1 MFARRSAATA
11 QRVGASSALGAMLA
25 LLLLAGATAFAQQ
38 PPTTPDA
45 PPATAPAESSAAAAS
60 DGSAEAAAPSTQ
72 PATSSEP
79 PPPTTMP
86 ATAAG
91 EGAPP
96 ANGKTPTTAPVLRLG
111 EGATADAVEAEIQ
124 RVTAEAD
131 LAEDVKQ
138 RALALLNEA
147 LAELR
152 QAERRRA
159 ARDEFDAAAKA
170 APERL
175 AAAQALLD
183 GIGAPPPLSLDGQET
198 LAALEAR
205 LAEAEAKFE
214 TARKDSEQADERVRV
229 RILRR
234 LEIPREQADVAARLH
249 AVTTSL
255 SAAAAEGAP
264 VVSEARRTALHAGR
278 AALEAQAAALAA
290 ELRALDAVD
299 EQLAVESELSRLRRL
314 AHEAQV
320 EGLREAAA
328 LKRKADAQAARDRA
342 AADAALAAA
351 TAHPLVKHVA
361 DETLVLATRRQA
373 VAAQLEDLERRRAAL
388 DARLPELEPR
398 LREAQE
404 TVKNFGLTPAIGY
417 LLRKQ
422 QRELDRPGALRR
434 TLAVTERGIADAH
447 FEGALLSDRRAALA
461 DLDAAVAEAMTS
473 LSPPPSASEVALLE
487 SELRARLTA
496 QREAMTELSR
506 QLSSLVS
513 AKGRFYTA
521 QTKLL
526 VVTERFS
533 KFIDE
538 HVLWVRSD
546 PPLSLSDLPGAVQAL
561 GYFAGAN
568 APQRMLQRLQ
578 TGLATYPVEFAG
590 VVAAVLLAGIVRWR
604 LRRALTRIGVSTA
617 EGSSTSIVPTMH
629 ALLLT
634 ALCAAY
640 WPMVVYIAAAWLGA
654 AESTLVEKS
663 VAAALYYT
671 VWMLAIVEF
680 FRLLFSRNGLGEAHF
695 GWARDTTLR
704 FRTDLVL
711 VMSTAIPLV
720 LVSRAIGEG
729 GSDSDRASLGR
740 LTFMAAVVVFAWLMH
755 GLVRPRTGTLAVL
768 FSLRPG
774 GLFDRLRFLWYIAGM
789 GSLAGLI
796 ALAAW
801 GYLYSAGRIAWCV
814 QATVWMM
821 MILAVANALLL
832 RWMVLAHRRLTLEQA
847 ARAAAA
853 PPAADGAVAVPAE
866 PEADLSQISHQ
877 TQRLVRSIG
886 AFAMLGGLWMIWDN
900 VLPALEMLRSVAV
913 WGRTTLAD
921 LLLSLAAA
929 LLTLIAAKNIPGM
942 IEMLVLRHL
951 PFDQGVRYAYTTIS
965 RYLIVV
971 FGVVTAFNFL
981 GVEWGSVQWL
991 VAAMTVG
998 LGFGLQEIFANFVS
1012 GIIVLF
1018 ERPIRIGDVV
1028 TVGDTTGVVTQI
1040 RTRATT
1046 IRDWERKELIVPNR
1060 ELVTG
1065 RIVNWTLNDSV
1076 IRITIPLGV
1085 AYGSDTRRLRS
1096 VLLRVARENPR
1107 VLAEPEPS
1115 AVFLGFGDSTLNFE
1129 LRVFVASPEDLV
1141 PARNLLNTAIDDTLR
1156 EEGIEI
1162 AFPQR
1167 DVNVRVDAQA
1177 ATALAAI
1184 ATHQPVDP
1192 PPQQRGP
1199 APTRTAPSTPGAAR

>member
-1 MFARRSAATA
+1 MPLRSSLTVHLISACHRDSTPRRA
-11 QRVGASSALGAMLA
+11 GACSALVAILSCLVLTPPPA
-25 LLLLAGATAFAQQ
+25 AAQQ
-38 PPTTPDA
+38 SPSVADTPDA
-45 PPATAPAESSAAAAS
+45 SLSPALPEPPSPTTQPATAPADSAPPVDS
-60 DGSAEAAAPSTQ
+60 PTPSTA
-72 PATSSEP
+72 PA
-79 PPPTTMP
+79 
-86 ATAAG
+86 
-91 EGAPP
+91 
-96 ANGKTPTTAPVLRLG
+96 LRLG
-111 EGATADAVEAEIQ
+111 EGATAAAVEAEIQ
-124 RVTAEAD
+124 RVTADTDIE
-131 LAEDVKQ
+131 ESVKQ

-159 ARDEFDAAAKA
+159 AREEFDAAAKA

-175 AAAQALLD
+175 AAAQSLLD
-183 GIGAPPPLSLDGQET
+183 GIGAPPPLALDGQET

-205 LAEAEAKFE
+205 LAAAEEKYD
-214 TARKDSEQADERVRV
+214 TARKESEQADERVRV

-234 LEIPREQADVAARLH
+234 LEIPKEQADVAARLH
-249 AVTTSL
+249 AVTTAL
-255 SAAAAEGAP
+255 SAAIGEGTP
-264 VVSEARRTALHAGR
+264 VVSEARRTALHASR
-278 AALEAQAAALAA
+278 AALEAQTAALAA

-320 EGLREAAA
+320 DGLREAAGQ
-328 LKRKADAQAARDRA
+328 KRKADAQAARDRA

-351 TAHPLVKHVA
+351 TAHPLVKRVA

-447 FEGALLSDRRAALA
+447 FEGAMLSDRRAALA
-461 DLDAAVAEAMTS
+461 DMDSAVAEAMAT

-487 SELRARLTA
+487 SELRTRLTA

-513 AKGRFYTA
+513 AKGRFYTS

-546 PPLSLSDLPGAVQAL
+546 PPVSFADVPAAVQAL
-561 GYFAGAN
+561 GFFAGAN
-568 APQRMLQRLQ
+568 APQRMVQRLQ

-590 VVAAVLLAGIVRWR
+590 VAAGVLLAGMVRWR
-604 LRRALTRIGVSTA
+604 LRRALAQNGAATA
-617 EGSSTSIVPTMH
+617 ESSSTSILPTLH

-640 WPMVVYIAAAWLGA
+640 WPIVVYIAAAWLGA
-654 AESTLVEKS
+654 AESTNVEKS

-680 FRLLFSRNGLGEAHF
+680 FRLVFSRNGLGEAHF
-695 GWARDTTLR
+695 GWARDMTAR

-720 LVSRAIGEG
+720 LISRAIGEG
-729 GSDSDRASLGR
+729 GSDTDRASLGR
-740 LTFMAAVVVFAWLMH
+740 LTFIAAVVVFAWLMH
-755 GLVRPRTGTLAVL
+755 RLVRPRTGTLAVL

-774 GLFDRLRFLWYIAGM
+774 GMFDRMRFLWYVAGM
-789 GSLAGLI
+789 GSLAGLV

-814 QATVWMM
+814 QATVWMLM
-821 MILAVANALLL
+821 FLAVANATLL
-832 RWMVLAHRRLTLEQA
+832 RFMVLAHRRLALEQA

-853 PPAADGAVAVPAE
+853 PPPEGTGAAPPE

-971 FGVVTAFNFL
+971 FGIVTAFNFL

-1018 ERPIRIGDVV
+1018 ERPIRIGDIV

-1085 AYGSDTRRLRS
+1085 AYGSDTRRVRS
-1096 VLLRVARENPR
+1096 ALLRVARENPR
-1107 VLAEPEPS
+1107 VLADPEPG
-1115 AVFLGFGDSTLNFE
+1115 AVFVGFGDSTLNFE
-1129 LRVFVASPEDLV
+1129 LRVFVGSPEDLV

-1177 ATALAAI
+1177 AAALAAI
-1184 ATHQPVDP
+1184 ATHQPVEP
-1192 PPQQRGP
+1192 PAPPARASGAARP
-1199 APTRTAPSTPGAAR
+1199 APTTPGGVR